1 MKKTLFITG
10 ILFLL
15 STTVFSQD
23 YALDK
28 GSIIISGR
36 FTYTVQG
43 RDLFLS
49 KEPRSTSIKFMPA
62 IEYFIAPHVFVGGRL
77 AYTYYS

>member
-1 MKKTLFITG
+1 MKNMVFITG

-28 GSIIISGR
+28 GSTIISGR
-36 FTYTVQG
+36 FNYTVQG
-43 RDLFLS
+43 RKLLGS
-49 KEPRSTSIKFMPA
+49 NA
-62 IEYFIAPHVFVGGRL
+62 
-77 AYTYYS
+77 